1 MKDTSHIPYVELHCL
16 SNFTF
21 QHAASHP
28 GELVKTAAMLG
39 YKALA
44 ITDRCSFSGLVKA
57 YASGKKNNLK
67 IISGTELVCEDGM
80 KVILLAENLASY
92 QQISQL
98 ITKARRRKSKGHY
111 QIFKKDLLN
120 FSIGLLIWIPNFN
133 TQDKDCAAWVR
144 KNFEDRSWIGLGL
157 FYSGKDQEHLEDARI
172 LSATFNL
179 PITAVGDVRMHA
191 HFRQHLL
198 DTLTAIR
205 LKKRVMDVGHN
216 LFSNSERY
224 LRPLCRIKSIYPKD
238 LIKETMVIAAR
249 CNFTLAELKYAYPRE
264 LVSTGNT
271 AFTELKNLTKQGMK
285 KRWSEGVKTSTLKQ
299 VLHELSLIK
308 ELQYEGYFL
317 MVCDIIAF
325 AQSRGILYQG
335 RGSAAN
341 SIVCYCL
348 GITEVN
354 PKHIDMLFERFISRE
369 RNGPP
374 DIDIDFEHERRE
386 EVIQHIYA
394 KYSRKRAAIAATII
408 TYKSRSAIRDVGKA
422 LGVND
427 YELKRLMRSQV
438 RWGLGQVTSNQIKGL
453 GLDVNNILLKHLINL
468 VSQVIGFPRHLSQ
481 HVGGFV
487 ITDAPLSDLVPIEN
501 AAMSNRTIL
510 QWDKNDLELLDILKI
525 DCLSLGIL
533 TAISRSF
540 RLIEEFTGERIGISD
555 IPFDD
560 PKTYSMIQQ
569 ADTIGVFQIE
579 SRAQM
584 TMLPRLKPKNYYDL
598 IIQIAI
604 IRPGPIQGEMV
615 HPYLRRR
622 NGEEISN
629 YPDERVERVL
639 GRTLGVPLFQEQIIR
654 LAMVVAGFSPGEAD
668 QLRRSMTNWGESDHI
683 SKFSNRLL
691 MGMRERG
698 YSVEYSQNTLNQI
711 KGFGGYGFPEAH
723 AASFALLAY
732 ISAWLK
738 CHKPEAYTA
747 ALLNSQPMGFYSP
760 SQLVQDAKKHGVKVL
775 SPDIQKSNWDCILE
789 KYGDRKCALR
799 LGFGLIKGLS
809 IQTGLRIENSRSTI
823 SFRDMNDLVSR
834 AKLNAKELR
843 ALSNAN
849 AFKSLVGNRHQAN
862 WKVLGFKVPLPL
874 IPTVFDQEAL
884 PLLPNPK
891 EGAETLADFASLG
904 LTLGR
909 HPMML
914 LRKYLTGQERVSTL
928 SDVIPN
934 TPTQVSGLVVVRQKP
949 SSAKGVVFLTLED
962 ETGSINV
969 IVWPSLVETYHNQ
982 VMHSKLLSVSGKI
995 QREGEVIHLIAEVLE
1010 DRSVLLG
1017 ELNTSSRDFC

>member
-1 MKDTSHIPYVELHCL
+1 M
-16 SNFTF
+16 
-21 QHAASHP
+21 
-28 GELVKTAAMLG
+28 
-39 YKALA
+39 
-44 ITDRCSFSGLVKA
+44 
-57 YASGKKNNLK
+57 
-67 IISGTELVCEDGM
+67 
-80 KVILLAENLASY
+80 
-92 QQISQL
+92 
-98 ITKARRRKSKGHY
+98 
-111 QIFKKDLLN
+111 
-120 FSIGLLIWIPNFN
+120 
-133 TQDKDCAAWVR
+133 
-144 KNFEDRSWIGLGL
+144 
-157 FYSGKDQEHLEDARI
+157 
-172 LSATFNL
+172 
-179 PITAVGDVRMHA
+179 
-191 HFRQHLL
+191 
-198 DTLTAIR
+198 
-205 LKKRVMDVGHN
+205 
-216 LFSNSERY
+216 
-224 LRPLCRIKSIYPKD
+224 
-238 LIKETMVIAAR
+238 
-249 CNFTLAELKYAYPRE
+249 
-264 LVSTGNT
+264 
-271 AFTELKNLTKQGMK
+271 
-285 KRWSEGVKTSTLKQ
+285 
-299 VLHELSLIK
+299 
-308 ELQYEGYFL
+308 
-317 MVCDIIAF
+317 
-325 AQSRGILYQG
+325 
-335 RGSAAN
+335 
-341 SIVCYCL
+341 
-348 GITEVN
+348 
-354 PKHIDMLFERFISRE
+354 
-369 RNGPP
+369 
-374 DIDIDFEHERRE
+374 
-386 EVIQHIYA
+386 
-394 KYSRKRAAIAATII
+394 
-408 TYKSRSAIRDVGKA
+408 
-422 LGVND
+422 
-427 YELKRLMRSQV
+427 
-438 RWGLGQVTSNQIKGL
+438 
-453 GLDVNNILLKHLINL
+453 
-468 VSQVIGFPRHLSQ
+468 
-481 HVGGFV
+481 
-487 ITDAPLSDLVPIEN
+487 
-501 AAMSNRTIL
+501 
-510 QWDKNDLELLDILKI
+510 DILKI